1 MRCYQCVSIPE
12 GRVLHDGARLCS
24 VMLSH
29 GQQGEIGT
37 QKIPPEHEGEIP
49 LCDGDWNKLPRE
61 VVESHSLEI
70 LKPTILLKPA
80 LGESALAGGW
90 TR

>member
-1 MRCYQCVSIPE
+1 
-12 GRVLHDGARLCS
+12 
-24 VMLSH
+24 MLGILRIFLLTQSWT
-29 GQQGEIGT
+29 EIL
-37 QKIPPEHEGEIP
+37 KISELSGLSFKEKKFP
-49 LCDGDWNKLPRE
+49 KS